1 MYRRLVSLI
10 PGGNRWRGGGDRAT
24 AGPDVGST
32 NVGCDFGG
40 LGVVVPEAQT
50 SGQLIDLVCWGSPQA
65 GVR

>member
-1 MYRRLVSLI
+1 MHRRLVSLI
-10 PGGNRWRGGGDRAT
+10 PGGSRWRGGGDGAT

-32 NVGCDFGG
+32 TVGYDYCW

-50 SGQLIDLVCWGSPQA
+50 SGQLIDFVRWGSPQT